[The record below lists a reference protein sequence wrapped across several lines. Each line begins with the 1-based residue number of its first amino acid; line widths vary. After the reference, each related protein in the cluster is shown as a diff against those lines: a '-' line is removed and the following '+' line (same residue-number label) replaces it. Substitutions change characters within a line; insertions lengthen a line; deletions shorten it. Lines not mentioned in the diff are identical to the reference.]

1 MVRFQSLKV
10 FLYVGLNRNAPDH
23 MQITH
28 SQKSSQA
35 RNSDAIDAKI
45 ALIPGC
51 GFDVVPTDCLAKMLH
66 NELPTATHLAVALW
80 GYGGAV
86 SQGTSKSALRLLSS
100 SRAYYSRCRK
110 DGKIVEEEIGA
121 RVAAVQFA
129 TDHKSVVSAPLPD
142 VSSAYYSTGII
153 NISGYLEV
161 PPSRVAWIKSGIFR
175 RLLDAVSFG
184 PLRWITDKAIE
195 YFVSG
200 PSDEMRKVAK
210 QEIFVRGSLNL
221 FPGMEKRSDLL

>member
-1 MVRFQSLKV
+1 V
-10 FLYVGLNRNAPDH
+10 
-23 MQITH
+23 QI
-28 SQKSSQA
+28 
-35 RNSDAIDAKI
+35 
-45 ALIPGC
+45 
-51 GFDVVPTDCLAKMLH
+51 
-66 NELPTATHLAVALW
+66 
-80 GYGGAV
+80 
-86 SQGTSKSALRLLSS
+86 LSS